1 MLWDLE
7 FVNKDMQIIYKET
20 IFASC
25 VKECKEA
32 AKNILK
38 GLKKEDKELQL
49 LIFEVILD

>member
-7 FVNKDMQIIYKET
+7 FVNEDMQTIHKET

-38 GLKKEDKELQL
+38 RLKKEDKELQI